1 MGTNPKRTVTVQM
14 VPQLASVDTLGNKES
29 NANWANEPAL
39 TPLCPDPIL
48 AAPDRTSDTVS
59 MDTANITASKISAT
73 KSDGTAGTV
82 AADKPTNGSAG
93 EAVVRAKEHQPDLS
107 CVVKDANA
115 NTTEMKLDTQIND
128 CKVKDAEEV
137 KTQIS
142 AGKNVSSQNGNTDIR
157 DTDMATHDEFISS
170 PPKQNVE
177 SAVTAKTET
186 TATPKT
192 STQQTTTTSSQIT
205 SAVATNQ
212 LPSSDPSPPAAAKV
226 GPDQPPTP
234 KRYTE
239 ASTMTSEPPPAP
251 PAQRHDM
258 EVQAVAHTC
267 TRGVCTSPSLLPYA
281 PRPSIDA
288 GVSAGQFGTDS
299 DKLTVEAE
307 LCPRQSGGD
316 LGAKP
321 KDGSAAPLCN
331 TQPVYQINIEH
342 SKHKEEAGNQKET
355 NAEAPSSK
363 SEGSQEKGKVSA
375 QSGNAEAST
384 SKEASK
390 EVVSKEESK
399 KSDEEDK
406 QKDKGV
412 QDVVWDEQ
420 GMTWEVYGASV
431 DPESLGFAIQ
441 IHLQSKIKEQ
451 ERKLIAQASIRKSI
465 SDSPQRRKSKRRQGN
480 FFRSMLQ
487 NVRRP
492 NCCARPTPSSVL
504 D

>member
-226 GPDQPPTP
+226 GPDPTP
-234 KRYTE
+234 DPQALHRSVHYDLR
-239 ASTMTSEPPPAP
+239 TSAG
-251 PAQRHDM
+251 AAR
-258 EVQAVAHTC
+258 T
-267 TRGVCTSPSLLPYA
+267 A
-281 PRPSIDA
+281 PRHGGPS
-288 GVSAGQFGTDS
+288 Q
-299 DKLTVEAE
+299 
-307 LCPRQSGGD
+307 
-316 LGAKP
+316 
-321 KDGSAAPLCN
+321 
-331 TQPVYQINIEH
+331 
-342 SKHKEEAGNQKET
+342 AGNQKET